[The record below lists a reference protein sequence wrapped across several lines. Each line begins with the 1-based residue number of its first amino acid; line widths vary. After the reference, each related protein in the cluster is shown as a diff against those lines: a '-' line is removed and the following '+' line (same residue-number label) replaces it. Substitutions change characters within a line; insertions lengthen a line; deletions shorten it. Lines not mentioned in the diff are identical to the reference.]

1 MKNLRRKGF
10 TIVEL
15 VIVIAVIAVLA
26 AVLIPTFVSITKKAN
41 QSADIQATRQ
51 MNTVLLTAATDGE
64 IKTVEDAAA
73 ALAKA
78 GYNKELKPVSK
89 DHGFYWYP
97 KHNTIILVNGEN
109 ELVFPTNN
117 KEILENYEKD
127 LAACYNLALGYVKV
141 EVSEVGDL
149 KESFEEGINVHLT
162 KDVTLND
169 LYNSGDVYKEVG
181 RAYGLHVAEDE
192 VISMDLGGKTLNTS
206 DTTVAITVEGEL
218 VLKNGTI
225 VSRGITVLPGG
236 KLTIEEGVTIN
247 ASASDGGACIRNL
260 GGIVIINGGTFN
272 ALKGDKGSDIEKEPG
287 CIYNIGKLVINGGT
301 FNAESSCYAIIS
313 EGQLIE
319 INKATVNASR
329 GALSISGG
337 KAVINGGTFTSRGAY
352 SGHALYFAGTEHS
365 TLVINGG
372 TFVGTC
378 SGLEYDG
385 VTDNR

>member
-162 KDVTLND
+162 KDVTLTIKG
-169 LYNSGDVYKEVG
+169 NSLLDSSEIKEFTYSCIDSSVFTTTITCS
-181 RAYGLHVAEDE
+181 YE
-192 VISMDLGGKTLNTS
+192 VIAGNNPDAEIMD
-206 DTTVAITVEGEL
+206 E
-218 VLKNGTI
+218 
-225 VSRGITVLPGG
+225 
-236 KLTIEEGVTIN
+236 
-247 ASASDGGACIRNL
+247 
-260 GGIVIINGGTFN
+260 
-272 ALKGDKGSDIEKEPG
+272 
-287 CIYNIGKLVINGGT
+287 
-301 FNAESSCYAIIS
+301 
-313 EGQLIE
+313 
-319 INKATVNASR
+319 
-329 GALSISGG
+329 
-337 KAVINGGTFTSRGAY
+337 
-352 SGHALYFAGTEHS
+352 YFE
-365 TLVINGG
+365 
-372 TFVGTC
+372 F
-378 SGLEYDG
+378 
-385 VTDNR
+385 